1 MLNSRTEKSGRE
13 EYVRRSWFGTAIG
26 LALFIAQP
34 VLAQDSFAK
43 YGMFILPDDMPD
55 TIMLVEDITIAASA
69 DFFRALRARPEASR
83 LVLIS
88 GGGSVY
94 GALSIAFQVHER
106 GMTTIVP
113 AEGWC
118 YSACAYIYFAGATR
132 ELPGE
137 LGVHQISTEGEISL
151 SGAQTTIA
159 DILDALETFD
169 VDPGILS
176 VMFRTAPDDI
186 HVFSADEVERF
197 GIERSPEAGI
207 AAVPPNL
214 PPPTATPDRAPTPA
228 APSPAAIEMPSE
240 VPSISPHGEDPIP
253 LGVPEN
259 VTIVSRNSAD
269 QSLGR
274 TERLLTAIEPIAL
287 ERVLKNNSFTENM
300 VAAIESALAGMNFM
314 DMGVMPR
321 GAQVRILFGPSRSS
335 NSLIPYRLSIY
346 LPVAGGMQHQAT
358 VALTDKGQYVLA
370 IEPYFGSDGVNQA
383 DELGKQDRAMAK
395 P

>member
-1 MLNSRTEKSGRE
+1 M
-13 EYVRRSWFGTAIG
+13 RRSWFGTAIG

-34 VLAQDSFAK
+34 VLAQDSYAK

-55 TIMLVEDITIAASA
+55 TIMLVEDITIAAPA
-69 DFFRALRARPEASR
+69 DFFRALRERPEASR

-88 GGGSVY
+88 DGGSVY

-132 ELPGE
+132 ELAGE

-186 HVFSADEVERF
+186 HVFSADEIERYR
-197 GIERSPEAGI
+197 IERSPETEQI
-207 AAVPPNL
+207 AAVPPNS
-214 PPPTATPDRAPTPA
+214 PSPATIPDLALTPA

-240 VPSISPHGEDPIP
+240 VPSISPLGEDPVP

-259 VTIVSRNSAD
+259 VTIASKNSAD
-269 QSLGR
+269 LSLGR
-274 TERLLTAIEPIAL
+274 TERLLTAVEPIAL
-287 ERVLKNNSFTENM
+287 ERLLRNNGFTENM
-300 VAAIESALAGMNFM
+300 VAAVEGALAGMDFM
-314 DMGVMPR
+314 DMGVLPR
-321 GAQVRILFGPSRSS
+321 EAQVRILFGPSRSS
-335 NSLIPYRLSIY
+335 NTLIPYRLSIY
-346 LPVAGGMQHQAT
+346 LSGASGMQHMAT
-358 VALTDKGQYVLA
+358 VALTDKGQFVLG

-383 DELGKQDRAMAK
+383 DELGKQDRAVV
-395 P
+395 PF